1 MSRITNKPEEAATV
15 FVVDDDPAIRFA
27 MQALMES
34 IHLKHEI
41 FASGDEFLEKVDD
54 HRAGCLVLDIRMPG
68 LGGLELQEELAR
80 RGATL
85 PVIFITGHGDI
96 PMAVQAMRL
105 GAQDFIQKPFR
116 EQELLDRINLA
127 LQTSTRERE
136 IQLERQVVKKQ
147 IGDLTRREFEVM
159 NMIVAGKAN
168 KVIALDLSLSQ
179 RTVEVHRANVMDK
192 LHVRSLADL
201 VRVVTRIGLT

>member
-1 MSRITNKPEEAATV
+1 MTDKNLTV
-15 FVVDDDPAIRFA
+15 FIVDDDRAVRDSLADLVDSVGLRAETFA
-27 MQALMES
+27 NA
-34 IHLKHEI
+34 K
-41 FASGDEFLEKVDD
+41 EFLTHEPTE
-54 HRAGCLVLDIRMPG
+54 RCGCLVLDIRMPG
-68 LGGLELQEELAR
+68 MSGLELQEELAR
-80 RGATL
+80 RGTTL

-127 LQTSTRERE
+127 LETSSRERD
-136 IQLERQVVKKQ
+136 IQLERQVVKNQ
-147 IGDLTRREFEVM
+147 ISDLTRRELEVM

-168 KVIALDLSLSQ
+168 KVIALDLCLSQ